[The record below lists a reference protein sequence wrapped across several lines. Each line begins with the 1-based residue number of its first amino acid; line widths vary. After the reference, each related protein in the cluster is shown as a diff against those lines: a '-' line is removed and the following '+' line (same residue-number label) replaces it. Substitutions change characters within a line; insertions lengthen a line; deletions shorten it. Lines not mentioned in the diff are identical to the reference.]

1 MRRTWN
7 VHDRLL
13 YIIEGR
19 RKEKDFRDNRNIATA
34 YEKKSYV
41 KNNMGGHLGWMNG
54 PSVHFQRRPAVPL
67 ALCSESRVD
76 ILAISAPPLGGGGE

>member
-1 MRRTWN
+1 MIGELGMRRTWN

-19 RKEKDFRDNRNIATA
+19 RKEKYFRDNSNIATA

-41 KNNMGGHLGWMNG
+41 KNNIAVYHN
-54 PSVHFQRRPAVPL
+54 RRT
-67 ALCSESRVD
+67 
-76 ILAISAPPLGGGGE
+76 I